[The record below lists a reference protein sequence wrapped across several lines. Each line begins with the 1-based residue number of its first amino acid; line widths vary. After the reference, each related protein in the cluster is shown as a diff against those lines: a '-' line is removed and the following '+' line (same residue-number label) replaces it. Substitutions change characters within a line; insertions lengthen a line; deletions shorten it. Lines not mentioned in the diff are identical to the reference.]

1 MAFGRALAVQHCKN
15 QLKRTS
21 SRRDGDFDPASAH
34 QAQPGQTQ
42 CVQFAMPFRTHDSH
56 FLRDGGMMWPVYV
69 EVFTRVSRPR
79 RPGLSGQL
87 SFAQRRF
94 CHRVFRGPFDAPR
107 ARQRIYVLLCISVVL
122 SRRSR
127 LVALPAREQTQC
139 CGRCFAGHWRQ
150 SRAGRR
156 GLDRFLYRNV
166 SDGFDICE
174 PGGLCAV

>member
-69 EVFTRVSRPR
+69 EVFTC
-79 RPGLSGQL
+79 PGPGDPASPANSLARNDA
-87 SFAQRRF
+87 FVI
-94 CHRVFRGPFDAPR
+94 VFFMIPSTRR
-107 ARQRIYVLLCISVVL
+107 ARATTHLCSPLAASSVVL

-127 LVALPAREQTQC
+127 LVARPARAQTLVASRVT
-139 CGRCFAGHWRQ
+139 GGNLA
-150 SRAGRR
+150 RAG
-156 GLDRFLYRNV
+156 
-166 SDGFDICE
+166 
-174 PGGLCAV
+174 AV